1 MHALIKIILSA
12 LAVMIS
18 AYLLPGIEVSSF
30 FVALV
35 LVVVFALLNAV
46 VKPLLVLLTLP
57 INLLTLGLF
66 TLIINGLIVLLA
78 DAIVKGFNVSN
89 IWWGILFSVVLSLVN
104 SVLYKFIKN

>member
-18 AYLLPGIEVSSF
+18 AYLLPGIEVNSF